1 MADVTISSLTKGIPS
16 GNNILPYSTGSST
29 LGTSVSALFENTNY
43 VGIGKAPEP
52 FKGGLQIGGPS
63 QDLIVGN
70 NCRLGGNINAGFLG
84 VNIYYDQNTQT
95 FKSLQNNMYSG
106 DLSFY
111 SNSNEWV
118 LRSSTQ
124 ITAAGNNVSTLTDRL
139 KINISGAVTLPS
151 QPAFSARGYSSS
163 AGVIGVYSGNIL
175 GIRWNTVE
183 INTGNNFNN
192 TTGLFTAPVDGRYV
206 YNLSLNRK
214 ANGADWQ
221 GAYVTLN
228 NSTILRNAWDPP
240 VNNQQYGPMSISG
253 IVSLNAGNTVG
264 FGYHSNYSAPQT
276 VADSLTENSA
286 YIYLLG

>member
-1 MADVTISSLTKGIPS
+1 MADVTISQLTKGTPS
-16 GNNILPYSTGSST
+16 GNNTIPFSNGSST
-29 LGTSVSALFENTNY
+29 LGASVSAILEGTNK
-43 VGIGKAPEP
+43 VGIGVNPNL
-52 FKGGLQIGGPS
+52 FNNSLVIKGVDSPTFTGNQPLGLG
-63 QDLIVGN
+63 LLN
-70 NCRLGGNINAGFLG
+70 GGNYDLTGIDFKNLTGNSLAGRIG
-84 VNIYYDQNTQT
+84 VEVTGAGGYMKFGTSNDYSTGITNTA
-95 FKSLQNNMYSG
+95 
-106 DLSFY
+106 
-111 SNSNEWV
+111 
-118 LRSSTQ
+118 
-124 ITAAGNNVSTLTDRL
+124 ITIDPYGR
-139 KINISGAVTLPS
+139 INIPL